1 MGFLFTRNQIAGT
14 IDIGGCSTPLDY
26 AKKPF
31 SMPQI
36 LLSKKDKG
44 ETVIAHFSVNL
55 WDENRCILLGKQH
68 D

>member
-1 MGFLFTRNQIAGT
+1 MGFLSTHHQIVGT

-44 ETVIAHFSVNL
+44 ET
-55 WDENRCILLGKQH
+55 LLH
-68 D
+68 IFL

>member
-1 MGFLFTRNQIAGT
+1 MGFLSTHHQIVGT

-44 ETVIAHFSVNL
+44 EA
-55 WDENRCILLGKQH
+55 LLH
-68 D
+68 IFL

>member
-44 ETVIAHFSVNL
+44 ET
-55 WDENRCILLGKQH
+55 LLRIFL
-68 D
+68 

>member
-1 MGFLFTRNQIAGT
+1 MEFLFTHHQIVGT
-14 IDIGGCSTPLDY
+14 IDIEGCSTPLDY

-44 ETVIAHFSVNL
+44 ET
-55 WDENRCILLGKQH
+55 LLH
-68 D
+68 IFL

>member
-1 MGFLFTRNQIAGT
+1 MGFLFRHHQIAGT
-14 IDIGGCSTPLDY
+14 IDIGGCPTPLDY

-44 ETVIAHFSVNL
+44 ET
-55 WDENRCILLGKQH
+55 LLH
-68 D
+68 IFL

>member
-1 MGFLFTRNQIAGT
+1 MEFLFTHHQIAGT

-44 ETVIAHFSVNL
+44 ET
-55 WDENRCILLGKQH
+55 LLRIFL
-68 D
+68 

>member
-1 MGFLFTRNQIAGT
+1 MEFLFTHHQIVGT

-44 ETVIAHFSVNL
+44 ET
-55 WDENRCILLGKQH
+55 LLRIFL
-68 D
+68 

>member
-1 MGFLFTRNQIAGT
+1 MGFLFTHHQIAGT
-14 IDIGGCSTPLDY
+14 IDIGGCSMLLDY

-44 ETVIAHFSVNL
+44 EA
-55 WDENRCILLGKQH
+55 LLH
-68 D
+68 IFL

>member
-1 MGFLFTRNQIAGT
+1 MGFLSTHHQIVGT

-44 ETVIAHFSVNL
+44 ET
-55 WDENRCILLGKQH
+55 LLRIFL
-68 D
+68 

>member
-1 MGFLFTRNQIAGT
+1 MEFLFTRNQIAGT
-14 IDIGGCSTPLDY
+14 IDIRGCSTPLDY

-44 ETVIAHFSVNL
+44 ET
-55 WDENRCILLGKQH
+55 LLRIFL
-68 D
+68 

>member
-1 MGFLFTRNQIAGT
+1 MEFLFTRNQIAGT
-14 IDIGGCSTPLDY
+14 MDIRGCSTPLDY

-44 ETVIAHFSVNL
+44 ET
-55 WDENRCILLGKQH
+55 LLH
-68 D
+68 IFL